1 MRLKK
6 DFIHSKFL
14 SPLKSLGPSYL
25 CRIDISFLSTYKTK
39 WECTLASFV
48 IDLTFFLNSG
58 KVFGVDGVDDVDG
71 FDEMFVAVGVVE
83 VI

>member
-1 MRLKK
+1 M
-6 DFIHSKFL
+6 
-14 SPLKSLGPSYL
+14 
-25 CRIDISFLSTYKTK
+25 
-39 WECTLASFV
+39 